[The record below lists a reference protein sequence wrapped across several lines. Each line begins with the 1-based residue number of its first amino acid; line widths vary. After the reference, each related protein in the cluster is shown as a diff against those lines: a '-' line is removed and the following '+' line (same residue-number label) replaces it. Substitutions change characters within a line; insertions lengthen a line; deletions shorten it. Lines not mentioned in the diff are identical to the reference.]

1 MKCIIEN
8 NEDILKVRRRLPELK
23 NLIQNLF
30 SYLYPCDYDSL
41 LQYMMAIKIDL
52 LETTILVGLEDVD
65 SDLIW
70 DVITELYSDVIVENY
85 IYNCKEQE
93 LY

>member
-1 MKCIIEN
+1 MKYIIEN
-8 NEDILKVRRRLPELK
+8 NKDILKLKRRLPELK

-30 SYLYPCDYDSL
+30 SYLNPCDYDSL
-41 LQYMMAIKIDL
+41 SQYMMAIKIDL

-70 DVITELYSDVIVENY
+70 DVVTDLYRDVIVKNY
-85 IYNCKEQE
+85 IYNCKE
-93 LY
+93 Y